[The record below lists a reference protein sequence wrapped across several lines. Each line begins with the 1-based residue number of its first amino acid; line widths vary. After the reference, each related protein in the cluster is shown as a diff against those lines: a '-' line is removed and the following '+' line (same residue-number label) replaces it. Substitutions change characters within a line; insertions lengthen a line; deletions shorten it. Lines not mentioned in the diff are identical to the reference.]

1 MRNTKTKRYKVNK
14 NQLTKLISRLFNKGY
29 ALGSAHYNK

>member
-1 MRNTKTKRYKVNK
+1 MKNTKIKKYKNIK
-14 NQLTKLISRLFNKGY
+14 NQLYKLSLWLFNKGY